1 MELFYPLFEL
11 LAWIFIPWSV
21 FILILCV
28 SLTLNSVINS
38 KIRIY
43 KAGGGYFYKEI
54 SLAGLFKYI
63 STDRAIR
70 AFS

>member
-11 LAWIFIPWSV
+11 LAWIFIPWSA
-21 FILILCV
+21 FILILYV
-28 SLTLNSVINS
+28 SLTLNNIINS

-43 KAGGGYFYKEI
+43 KASGGYFYQEI
-54 SLAGLFKYI
+54 SFAGFLKYI

>member
-11 LAWIFIPWSV
+11 LAWIFIPWSA

-28 SLTLNSVINS
+28 SLTLNNVINS

-43 KAGGGYFYKEI
+43 KAGGGYFYQEI
-54 SLAGLFKYI
+54 SFSKFFKYI
-63 STDRAIR
+63 STDRVIR